1 VSVIALE
8 LERGAPME
16 LTANHRVFS
25 ATRNG
30 WVAAGDLQA
39 GEVLQ
44 AQEGTV
50 RVRSVRE
57 SARGLTSVCNLEV
70 YARHEFFVGEERV
83 RVHNGY
89 GSAAGGGGE
98 MVSLYRAVGDAELG
112 VIRSTGRIPES
123 LSGLAVKYFSATP
136 EGAASYARQAVRGF
150 GDAPYTLVETQVPRS
165 TLPAD
170 VLLQVDRNVPAVVLP
185 NTHLPLL
192 GPANVWSFMPVP

>member
-44 AQEGTV
+44 AQEGAV
-50 RVRSVRE
+50 RVRSVHASE
-57 SARGLTSVCNLEV
+57 RGLTSVFNLEV

-89 GSAAGGGGE
+89 GSAAGGQPSWGA
-98 MVSLYRAVGDAELG
+98 SPAE
-112 VIRSTGRIPES
+112 
-123 LSGLAVKYFSATP
+123 
-136 EGAASYARQAVRGF
+136 
-150 GDAPYTLVETQVPRS
+150 
-165 TLPAD
+165 
-170 VLLQVDRNVPAVVLP
+170 
-185 NTHLPLL
+185 
-192 GPANVWSFMPVP
+192 